1 MKIALSLCTLLIWFG
16 CAPLD
21 DTTSVL
27 SAKGGKSE
35 IYPVSTNVHFGDPRY
50 TDGELGQVS
59 ATVSNAFAYAR
70 YAVEHFDDVD
80 RADDAYTIAMTMA
93 REAEQG
99 IPYETAAQLSLVGAA
114 SADYERVLLH
124 IKADARQ
131 LNSETLPRQ
140 GRDIAD
146 GYARLRTCESLGYET
161 KDCCGS
167 LLWIEGFRADNDH
180 LEEASYEI
188 QTRHTLDKM
197 SMEAGGMDNV
207 HPFRQ
212 AGIRSWLAYCAPQL
226 TAAPT
231 SLDEFKAEFGDYHQ
245 HSEWTRE
252 FHPLSAA
259 KQAGRRIFRRQLYD
273 GTKVSVAESTR
284 DDCSILETE
293 IIVKRPLRQAE
304 FWVFEGNGI
313 RGDHAFFPTRRANED
328 AVKFAPS
335 TCMGCHYT
343 LDTREF
349 KVVAPSFSAL
359 NLKLYE
365 SNGEHAWRDHTYC
378 SEPNETVIYH
388 DLFALIEEG

>member
-1 MKIALSLCTLLIWFG
+1 MKIALSLCTLLICFG

-21 DTTSVL
+21 DTTSML
-27 SAKGGKSE
+27 SAKGGTSE
-35 IYPVSTNVHFGDPRY
+35 TYPVTADVHFGIPGDSDVDR
-50 TDGELGQVS
+50 GQLS
-59 ATVSNAFAYAR
+59 PTVSNAFAYAR
-70 YAVEHFDDVD
+70 YAVEHLGSFG
-80 RADDAYTIAMTMA
+80 RTDDAYAIAMTMA

-99 IPYETAAQLSLVGAA
+99 IPYETAVRLRLVGAA
-114 SADYERVLLH
+114 SADYERVLEH
-124 IKADARQ
+124 IMADARQ

-146 GYARLRTCESLGYET
+146 GYARLRTCESLGHET

-180 LEEASYEI
+180 VEEASYET
-188 QTRHTLDKM
+188 QTHHTLDKM
-197 SMEAGGMDNV
+197 AIEAGGMESV

-245 HSEWTRE
+245 HSEWTQE

-273 GTKVSVAESTR
+273 GTQVSVAESTR

-293 IIVKRPLRQAE
+293 IIVKRPLQQAE

-313 RGDHAFFPTRRANED
+313 RGDHAFFPTRRAGED

-349 KVVAPSFSAL
+349 TVVAPSFSAL

-365 SNGEHAWRDHTYC
+365 SNGERVWRDHTYC
-378 SEPNETVIYH
+378 SEPEDTVIYH
-388 DLFALIEEG
+388 DLLALIEEG

>member
-1 MKIALSLCTLLIWFG
+1 MKIAISLCTLLLLFG

-21 DTTSVL
+21 DTTSML
-27 SAKGGKSE
+27 SAKGGKSAT
-35 IYPVSTNVHFGDPRY
+35 YPVSADVHFGEPGVSDR
-50 TDGELGQVS
+50 EFGQIS
-59 ATVSNAFAYAR
+59 PTVSNAFAYAR
-70 YAVEHFDDVD
+70 YAVEHFGELDH
-80 RADDAYTIAMTMA
+80 AHNAYAIAMTMA

-99 IPYETAAQLSLVGAA
+99 IPYETAAQLRLVGAG
-114 SADYERVLLH
+114 SADYERALEH
-124 IKADARQ
+124 IMAEARQ

-161 KDCCGS
+161 KDCCIS
-167 LLWIEGFRADNDH
+167 LLWIEGFRANEGQF
-180 LEEASYEI
+180 EEASYEI
-188 QTRHTLDKM
+188 HTGQTLDQM
-197 SMEAGGMDNV
+197 AVEAQGVDNI

-226 TAAPT
+226 TSAPT
-231 SLDEFKAEFGDYHQ
+231 SLDEFKAAFGDYHQ

-259 KQAGRRIFRRQLYD
+259 KQAGRRIFRRQLFD
-273 GTKVSVAESTR
+273 GTLVSVAESTR
-284 DDCSILETE
+284 DDCSTLETE
-293 IIVKRPLRQAE
+293 IIVKRPFQQAE
-304 FWVFEGNGI
+304 FWVFEGNGA
-313 RGDHAFFPTRRANED
+313 RGDHAFFPTRRAGED

-349 KVVAPSFSAL
+349 TVVAPSFSAL

-365 SNGEHAWRDHTYC
+365 SNGEQVWRDHTYC
-378 SEPNETVIYH
+378 AEPNETVIYH
-388 DLFALIEEG
+388 DLLGLIEAG